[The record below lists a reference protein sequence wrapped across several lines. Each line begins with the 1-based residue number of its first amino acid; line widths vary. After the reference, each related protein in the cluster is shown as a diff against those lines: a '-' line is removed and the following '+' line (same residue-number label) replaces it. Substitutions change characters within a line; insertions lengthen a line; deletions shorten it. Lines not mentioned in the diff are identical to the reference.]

1 MQFELNLNLRKF
13 FFLNF
18 IYNLKNLGA
27 LRQSTLM
34 NNEINKVSDVAQEI
48 LDLAIFVPWEYC
60 PNCYRGKKMRKI
72 TIEDILGGFKKDDL
86 KYVPNNLF
94 FNSINFSNNNSNITN
109 SNNNKNNDFVNLNN
123 FNSRSS
129 NNNNNQQKNNFDDN
143 YKYSVCSFC
152 YAKFIPHLYI
162 VYENQQS
169 FDCVDVVELRSPM
182 ALIKNIDSLIEQYGE
197 KYLFVSDY
205 YNNPEHR
212 IIFWNIAYYF
222 QLFNL
227 PNFVM
232 SLQKN
237 EEYLNK
243 LVEDLKFIRE
253 NPKKRNFLNTNG
265 SVSNRVNSVGSEL
278 TSRKQST
285 ASNDA
290 SSIFSS
296 PTVKT
301 NNIVVHEKNLLL
313 KM

>member
-1 MQFELNLNLRKF
+1 M
-13 FFLNF
+13 
-18 IYNLKNLGA
+18 
-27 LRQSTLM
+27 
-34 NNEINKVSDVAQEI
+34 
-48 LDLAIFVPWEYC
+48 LDLAIFVPWDHC
-60 PNCYRGKKMRKI
+60 PNCYRAKKMRKI

-86 KYVPNNLF
+86 KYVPNNMF
-94 FNSINFSNNNSNITN
+94 FNNFNFNSNLNT
-109 SNNNKNNDFVNLNN
+109 SSLTYNNKTNHEINLNN
-123 FNSRSS
+123 FSS
-129 NNNNNQQKNNFDDN
+129 TTSFNQNKKKPTMIFDDN
-143 YKYSVCSFC
+143 YKYSVCSYC

-162 VYENQQS
+162 VYENQQNLES
-169 FDCVDVVELRSPM
+169 LDEIELRSPM

-197 KYLFVSDY
+197 KYLFISDY
-205 YNNPEHR
+205 YNDPELK

-232 SLQKN
+232 SLQKS

-265 SVSNRVNSVGSEL
+265 SVSNRVNSVASEL
-278 TSRKQST
+278 NSRKHST

-290 SSIFSS
+290 CSIFSS

-301 NNIVVHEKNLLL
+301 SNLMNYEKNLTI

>member
-1 MQFELNLNLRKF
+1 
-13 FFLNF
+13 
-18 IYNLKNLGA
+18 
-27 LRQSTLM
+27 
-34 NNEINKVSDVAQEI
+34 
-48 LDLAIFVPWEYC
+48 
-60 PNCYRGKKMRKI
+60 MRKI
-72 TIEDILGGFKKDDL
+72 TIEDLLGGFKKDDL
-86 KYVPNNLF
+86 NAIPNNKF
-94 FNSINFSNNNSNITN
+94 FTSTNFPSNMKNSEFSFNNNNININLNNNS
-109 SNNNKNNDFVNLNN
+109 KNNEINLNN
-123 FNSRSS
+123 FSSTTS
-129 NNNNNQQKNNFDDN
+129 NNNNFLNKQIKNILSDDN

-162 VYENQQS
+162 IYENQINLES
-169 FDCVDVVELRSPM
+169 VDGIELRSPM

-205 YNNPEHR
+205 YNDPEHK

-232 SLQKN
+232 NLHKN
-237 EEYLNK
+237 EDYLSK
-243 LVEDLKFIRE
+243 LVDDLKVIRE
-253 NPKKRNFLNTNG
+253 NPKKRSYLNTNG

-278 TSRKQST
+278 NSRKQST

-301 NNIVVHEKNLLL
+301 NNIANQEKILIL

>member
-1 MQFELNLNLRKF
+1 M
-13 FFLNF
+13 
-18 IYNLKNLGA
+18 
-27 LRQSTLM
+27 RQSTSF
-34 NNEINKVSDVAQEI
+34 NYETNKVSEVVQEI
-48 LDLAIFVPWEYC
+48 LDLAIFVPWDYC
-60 PNCYRGKKMRKI
+60 PNCYRAKKMRKI

-86 KYVPNNLF
+86 KYIPNNNF
-94 FNSINFSNNNSNITN
+94 FNNFNFNSNLN
-109 SNNNKNNDFVNLNN
+109 SSNLTYNNKTNQEINLNN
-123 FNSRSS
+123 FISTTSF
-129 NNNNNQQKNNFDDN
+129 NQSKNKNNTMIFDDN
-143 YKYSVCSFC
+143 HKYSVCSYC

-162 VYENQQS
+162 VYENQQTLES
-169 FDCVDVVELRSPM
+169 IDEIELRSPM

-205 YNNPEHR
+205 YNDPELK

-227 PNFVM
+227 PNFTM
-232 SLQKN
+232 SLQKS

-243 LVEDLKFIRE
+243 LVEDLKFIRD
-253 NPKKRNFLNTNG
+253 NPKKRNYLNTNG
-265 SVSNRVNSVGSEL
+265 SVSNRVNSVGTEL
-278 TSRKQST
+278 NSRKQST

-301 NNIVVHEKNLLL
+301 NNIMNHEKTLNL